1 MNKFFFIGLSVA
13 VTAFISANALLM
25 FGEKSIIDKNVYVS
39 EYEQAFTG
47 KYEEMLPKE
56 AVAAPLST
64 VQIYVQDSR
73 TIERW
78 LVEEGDFVQAGSQ
91 LAALNKAESGEQHAI
106 WEAEKK
112 ALEAEKTQVQSS
124 LASLES
130 ARATNRGGESRGTS
144 DGVAQTD
151 ESGNTVNFNVDLNV
165 DVEVP
170 QDGAYAAGIAQAEQR
185 MAAIESQLA
194 VVNAQLN
201 QSQSTPALISPVE
214 GTVAKINRTT
224 EPFSV
229 EIYSPEKTFVTYLL
243 EDEWHEVAAD
253 SRVLVQAEGL
263 AQAVPGTIIS
273 VDAIPAAPSQW
284 LEAYQALD
292 PIEQANP
299 IAFYKVQIGIGPE
312 VEAALPLGSSA
323 NAQIIINEAL
333 NAVALPE
340 KFVIDRYEENGSA
353 FVLSEAGEAKLA
365 PVVIGFDIGGK
376 AVLDSGVV
384 PGSIVLNERK
394 LQYFQKAP
402 RIFVPFPSVQ
412 PDYEFAKA
420 TPWRKYV
427 EYVLAR

>member
-13 VTAFISANALLM
+13 VTAFIFANALLL
-25 FGEKSIIDKNVYVS
+25 FGEKSIIAKNVYIS
-39 EYEQAFTG
+39 EYEQAYAA
-47 KYEEMLPKE
+47 KYEETLPKE

-64 VQIYVQDSR
+64 VQVYVQDAQA
-73 TIERW
+73 IERW
-78 LVEEGDFVQAGSQ
+78 LVEEGDTVQAGSE
-91 LAALNKAESGEQHAI
+91 LAALNETDSQEQRAI
-106 WEAEKK
+106 WESEKN

-124 LASLES
+124 MSSLQS
-130 ARATNRGGESRGTS
+130 ARSANSSSGSSSSS
-144 DGVAQTD
+144 DRSAETFD
-151 ESGNTVNFNVDLNV
+151 NGNTVNFNIDLTV
-165 DVEVP
+165 DVDVP

-201 QSQSTPALISPVE
+201 QSPSTPALISPVE
-214 GTVAKINRTT
+214 GTVAKINRAA

-253 SRVLVQAEGL
+253 NRVIVQAEGL
-263 AQAVPGTIIS
+263 AKAVPGTILS
-273 VDAIPAAPSQW
+273 VDAIPAEPSKW
-284 LEAYQALD
+284 LEAYRALD

-323 NAQIIINEAL
+323 NADIIIHEAL

-340 KFVIDRYEENGSA
+340 KWIVDRYQTNGSA
-353 FVLSEAGEAKLA
+353 YVLSQSGDAVRTS
-365 PVVIGFDIGGK
+365 VVVGFDIGGK
-376 AVLDSGVV
+376 AVLNEGVTA
-384 PGSIVLNERK
+384 GSIVLNERK

-402 RIFVPFPSVQ
+402 RVFVPFPSVR
-412 PDYEFAKA
+412 PNYEFAKA
-420 TPWRKYV
+420 THWRKYV
-427 EYVLAR
+427 EYLLAR